1 MSEPFSFQPRRVDK
15 PWGFELIWALS
26 DQYCGKLLFVRAGEA
41 LSLQFHRVKDESWY
55 VHQGRA
61 QLELGLA
68 EGAAC
73 QAQEIGPGD
82 CFRFPP
88 GTLHRLRALED
99 TLIVE
104 VSTPHLDDVVRVED
118 EYGRADG

>member
-41 LSLQFHRVKDESWY
+41 LSLQFHRIKDESWY

-61 QLELGLA
+61 HLELGVA
-68 EGAAC
+68 EGTAP
-73 QAQEIGPGD
+73 QAREIGPGD
-82 CFRFPP
+82 CFHFPP

-99 TLIVE
+99 TVIVE